1 MDSSPASPLAPRDP
15 SSPESSIGEQ
25 IATLQA
31 QLAALQ
37 ASQPAA
43 AAAAAPPAVTVVP
56 GNAATAS
63 KVVFP
68 KHARLDGPKS
78 FTNWLRQL
86 RLALP
91 NQVRGYVLDGVV
103 PPTWTADQLAAR
115 DDAAREII
123 VGSIDSA
130 DVSATLDAIPS
141 DDLSAPRIFAALKAR
156 FAPDDATRTLEL
168 FARLWDFRK
177 MPASVEAY
185 DTWLREYMSIAQ
197 EIRDA
202 KTSLNDVLATHV
214 LAMVPSCLDSFR
226 LTFTDEQR
234 NRRDL
239 PELTTLTDRIRIQL
253 RSAGLSTSHSAML
266 ATSSPCPACRAP
278 GHRLRDCTSRAKH
291 PPTGPCRR
299 CHKKGH
305 WALDCKNRGEQ
316 ARSSDDTQD
325 DTSSSAASQPNV
337 GYFASCLFARRQL
350 PTDAFVVDSGATTHM
365 VADRSLFTTYRQTA
379 HTKIGGIAGGIT
391 AIGMGDVAFVAKT
404 GHPITL
410 RGVLHTPGL
419 HVNLLS
425 VSRLC
430 DTDRVRLAFT
440 SDGID
445 IAKDGR
451 AIAHGTRVNDGLYLL
466 DADHT
471 KCQHLAFLSR
481 SESPVPLLT
490 LHRCLGHLA
499 PSSIQKMIAAGLLD
513 GFGAGYSDKDVEEFV
528 CNACLGSKGHRLPF
542 PDSESHSAE
551 RLGLVHSDVLS
562 FPTPSLT
569 GKRYLVTFLD
579 DHSRK
584 LWAYAID
591 HKSDV
596 FPTFQTWLAEVELET
611 NARLRIL
618 RTDNGGEYRS
628 NAFTEFC
635 KSKGIRR
642 QYSIP
647 YTPQQNGRAERV
659 NLSIV
664 EGVLALL
671 ADARLPAT
679 FWDEAAAYFV
689 YCKNRCSHSA
699 LAKQTPESVWN
710 GQRTTATAL
719 HPFGCTAWLTVA
731 PDLRSKLD
739 PKAARVIFTGYDLAS
754 KAFRFFDHSINK
766 IVLGRNA
773 TFLDDD
779 FPGLPVT
786 TPVDADDTDRQFVV
800 PADTPAPAVKT
811 RTPLVRS
818 AHMDVSSS
826 LDDSAM
832 SAVDVA
838 PGYTG
843 GTLLNSTDT
852 ESSSSPSPEPSSSP
866 SPTNPLSP
874 SPALSPSLAASSSP
888 SVSPTDSDYS
898 ADPLDLIGSQTP
910 TRLGPP
916 DVHRPDFST
925 YREPASAE
933 ESPDELDIIGRHSR
947 DESPDEID
955 FLTQHH
961 RAFIATDDDDP
972 TLDAIEPVKSITSD
986 PQTWREAMSSDEHNI
1001 WAEAAAAEFTA
1012 MRDDFKVFT
1021 IEPRSSVPPGATIVT
1036 SKFVWKTKRNA
1047 SGEVMGRK
1055 ARLVAQGNRQR
1066 DGIDFSETFAPV
1078 ARFSSIRCLLAL
1090 AAANGYHVHQADI
1103 DKAYLHGELDHD
1115 IWMTTPRGFDFPSDK
1130 VLRLRRSIY
1139 GLKQAGRIWNRHID
1153 TSLRNLGYKATGT
1166 DHCIY
1171 SRIDDQ
1177 QRPHYIALYVDD
1189 LLIVSPALDEI
1200 ERVISGL
1207 EQRYGVKRLGP
1218 AEYILGI
1225 QIRRLDDGSIACED
1239 SGERLI
1245 AGMTTTPPLAT
1256 GANPPIPAEQLAAL
1270 TSLLSG
1276 LTAAASG
1283 TATPATTSG
1292 TTRTAFPKH
1301 ARLDGAK
1308 TFANWTRQLRLCLAD
1323 DIRSYVLDGI
1333 APDDWTPSQRSARDA
1348 VAREVLANSID
1359 SAEVSAVLDKIP
1371 TADLTA
1377 PTIYSTLKSRYAPD
1391 DATRT
1396 LELFS
1401 RLWGFRPMPG
1411 TVAEFDGWIMDFK
1424 AVAQE
1429 IIDTKTTINDVLA
1442 TLLLAIAHP
1451 SLESFKAS
1459 FTDEQRTQ
1467 RTLPDI
1473 DSLADR
1479 MRVQLRS
1486 TNIPSTQSALLAS
1499 SSSRSTRLKCL
1510 ACRSPS
1516 HRVAECPTRAQH
1528 PPPGP
1533 CRSCKKKDHWSL
1545 DCKKALEDGKKPDTA
1560 DSTVDSQHHV
1570 GCLAT
1575 GLLARRRQLRNHSFV
1590 VDSGA
1595 TSHMVSDKSLFTTYR
1610 HIAPT
1615 KIGGIAGGINAIG
1628 TGNIAFIAASG
1639 HPITLTGV
1647 LHTPGL
1653 FVNLLSVSRL
1663 CDTDDVRVAFT
1674 KHGIH
1679 IDKDGNDIAEGA
1691 RLDEGL
1697 YLLDADHSKCQHL
1710 ALLSRSQSSVPLLTL
1725 HRCLGHLA
1733 PSSIQKMVAAGLL
1746 EGLRAGYSDE
1756 EVEKFVCNACL
1767 SAKGHRLPFPD
1778 SDSHSSERLGL
1789 VHSDV
1794 LSFPERSLTGK
1805 RYLVTFLDDYSRK
1818 LWAYAI
1824 GHKSE
1829 VFGIFK
1835 TWLAE
1840 VELETG
1846 ATLKVLRTDN
1856 GGEYCSRAFTEFCKT
1871 RGTRRQYS
1879 IPRTPQQNGRAERV
1893 NRSIVEGVLALLVD
1907 AHLPKTFWEEA
1918 AAYFV
1923 YCKNLCQHAALDK
1936 ATPNSVWQGDHT
1948 TASALHPFG
1957 CTAWL
1962 TVAPELR
1969 SKLDPKAVRV
1979 FFTGYDLASK
1989 AFRFYDTTTQKIIL
2003 GRNATFL
2010 DTEFPGLHGDPTEQD
2025 GDTHFAS
2032 APTTESQT
2040 VVKTWTPLPQ
2050 VRLDLQDVH
2059 HPDFSTYREPA
2070 SAEESP
2076 DELDLIGRHSRDE
2089 SPDEIDFLTRHHRAF
2104 IAIDDDTSDTEAI
2117 QPVKSITSDPQTWRE
2132 AMSSDKREVWAK
2144 AATDEFTSM
2153 RDDFKVFTIED
2164 RATVPAGAT
2173 IVTSK
2178 FVWKTKRNALGEVTG
2193 HKARLVA
2200 QGNRQRDGIDF
2211 NETFAPVARFSSI
2224 RSLLALA
2231 AANGLHVHQ
2240 ADIDK
2245 AYLHG
2250 DLDHDIWMTAPRGFD
2265 LPSDKVLRLR
2275 RSIYGLKQAGRIWN
2289 RHIDASLRALGYTAT
2304 GTDHCVYSWL
2314 DDRQCPHYIALYV
2327 DDLLMISPELAEI
2340 ERVISGLDQR
2350 YGVKRLG
2357 PAEYILGIQ
2366 IRRFDDGSI
2375 ALSQERYIMD
2385 VLARFH
2391 FDTTTRGTTV
2401 PMTPG
2406 LSLTAIPGQ
2415 GTERIRSWYL
2425 QAIGSLL
2432 YISLGTRPDI
2442 AFAVS
2447 YLARFA
2453 NNPGRRHWI
2462 AVKHILRYLRA
2473 TYRNELVYARGQA
2486 RITGVVG
2493 YSDANWGAC
2502 IDTSVSTMG
2511 YVFYIAGSAVSWS
2524 SKRQSRVADSTT
2536 DAEYLALSHAG
2547 KEGIY
2552 LSQLLEELH
2561 VQPVAPAH
2569 IFTDNE
2575 AAAAVAHDPVRV
2587 SGTRHIRLREHFVRD
2602 MVNRGDISL
2611 SHVGT
2616 SDMVADIFTKAL
2628 GPKVF
2633 STHCYAL
2640 GLRTRH
2646 PRLGSASHSRGGGCE
2661 ESTLSSTGA
2670 PRSLRALASPPPAE
2684 RYIMDVLARF
2694 HFDTTTRGTTVPM
2707 TPGLS
2712 LTAIPGQG
2720 TERIR
2725 SWYLQAIGSLLYISL
2740 GTRPDIAFAVSYLS
2754 RFANNPGRRHWIAV
2768 KHVLRYLRATYRDEL
2783 LYARGPAKVTG
2794 VVGYSDA
2801 NWGACVDTSIST
2813 MGYVFYL
2820 AGAAVSWSSK
2830 RQTRVADST
2839 TDAEYLA
2846 LSHAGKEAIYLNQ
2859 LLSELHVCPIAAA
2872 HIFTDN
2878 EAAAAVA
2885 HDPVRTSGTRH
2896 IRLREHFVR
2905 DMVNRGDISLSHVGT
2920 ADMVADVFTKA
2931 LGPKIFGTHC
2941 YALGLRTRH
2950 PRLKS
2955 TSRSRGG
2962 GCEESTL
2969 RSAQDLGA
2977 RSEPGADLGARTWD
2991 LGARSEPG
2999 PLAQPQARWLWTWG
3013 ARVSYF
3019 DRIEVEKFVCNACL
3033 SAKGHRLPF
3042 PDSDSHSSERLGLV
3056 HSDVLSFPERS
3067 LTGKRYLV
3075 TFLDD
3080 YSRKLWAYAIGHKS
3094 EVFGIFKTWLA
3105 EVELETGATLK
3116 VLRTDNGGEYCSRAF
3131 TEFCKTR
3138 GTRRQYSIPRTP
3150 QQNGRA
3156 ERVNRSIVEGVLALL
3171 VDAHLP
3177 KTFWEEAAAYFVYCK
3192 NLCQH
3197 AALDKAT
3204 PNSVW
3209 QGDHTTASALHPF
3222 GCTAWLTVA
3231 PELRSKLDPKAVRV
3245 FFTGYDLASK
3255 AFRFYDTTTQ
3265 KIILGRNATFL
3276 DTEFPGLHGDPTEQ
3290 DGDTHFASAP
3300 TTESQTVVK
3309 TWTPLPQV
3317 RLDLQDVHHPDFS
3330 TYREPASAE
3339 ESPDELDLIGRHSRD
3354 ESPDEIDFLTR
3365 HHRAFIAIDDD
3376 TSDTEAI
3383 QPVKSIT
3390 SDPQT
3395 WREAMSSDKREVWAK
3410 AATDEFTSMRDDFK
3424 VFTIEDRATVPAG
3437 ATIVFVWKTKRNAL
3451 GEVTGHKARLVAQGN
3466 RQRDGIDFNETFAP
3480 VARFSSIRSLLALAA
3495 ANGLHV
3501 HQADIDKAYLHG
3513 DLDHDIWMTA
3523 PRGFDLPSDKVLRLR
3538 RSIYGLKQAGRIWNR
3553 HIDASLRALG
3563 YTATGTDHCVYS
3575 WLDDRQCPHY
3585 IALYVDDLLMISPE
3599 LAEIERVISGL
3610 DQRYGVK
3617 RLGPAEYILGIQIRR
3632 FDDGSIALSQERY
3645 IMDVLARFHFDT
3657 TTRGTTVPMTP
3668 GLSLTAIP
3676 GQGTKR
3682 IRSWYLQAIGSL
3694 LYISLGTRP
3703 DIAFAVSY
3711 LARFAN
3717 NPGRRHWIAVK
3728 HILRYLRATYRNEL
3742 VYARGQA
3749 RITGVVGYSDANW
3762 GACIDTSVST
3772 MGYVFYIAGSAV
3784 SWSSKRQSRVADST
3798 TDAEYLALS
3807 HAGKEGIYLSQLL
3820 EELHVQ
3826 PVAPAHI
3833 FTDNEAAAAVAHD
3846 PVRVSGTRHIRLR
3859 EHFVR
3864 DMVNRG
3870 DISLS
3875 HVGTSDMVADIF
3887 TKALGPKVFSTH
3899 CYALGLRTRHPRLG
3913 SASHSRGG
3921 GCEESTLSS
3930 TGAPRSLRA
3939 LASPPPAVGT

>member
-1 MDSSPASPLAPRDP
+1 MAEPTDTSRDTTAPVREDPSRANPPKSPPTHSPHPLQAAAVITSLESRLAESEALRRDSETRIRKLEQMVEQLMRESTAPAGAQVGEALPVRPVPLDVPPHTFLGRPGAAADPLARTPGGESHSGIRDGPSSAVISSRWRGTLPDREGLWTGDHPERLVIFTAFGESYLSLLCDISTSDLFDTSRVIQLVATLFFRTTTRQRRQSPLDWAVEAMRDALGEGRPHCWTSLMKAVGRRWPDPGFADRVAQDFHGCRQSSSRAYDHVGEWRARYRAFVHDNDSFTLSPLQLATTFYQSLSDSSKREVRAGMLREYHDNSLVTIGRFGLKVPSIDEITEWAAIADDISPPPSVPTPPSRTATYGAIVKAPRVSPPATNTPTVDERFPIRRARWVDRATKWQQSHLWKDRSTWFSPAPSGVPTSMACFNCGRGGHFSQHCTAERQSPVAVQLSAVAVADLDDEDWSSVAGGDEDPEVRVPISLERVQTRPLSSVSASMTRPSCPPADPVGRMKEGASSSVDVEVSSSNPQPTAPASDADLRRLADDSTDSAFDAVEDVPSYADAASRMRRYWGPEVVSSRKAERTASVSSVRVPVPLGVSLLESDTPLIDVDDFARPAEPAIVRARNIIAWTLPSGRTLRCLVDSGSEVDLVDQDVVRTDP
-15 SSPESSIGEQ
+15 SFTTSRLTAPLHLRLGTRDKSDRCAVFANALFTSGSLDLGLRAFFICRVTAYDAILGLPFLKDTGMLVGWGVFTVARPGPSQPVAKGTHEWDRAVTVAPICSGSAIGYDHPGLLPDDEIIGLEPHNPLLDVVDDPALEDLSESE
-25 IATLQA
+25 ARTR
-31 QLAALQ
+31 LAALLEKYSDVFVDSLPMDRLPPYRPVNHEIPLIDPNEKVKPRVYPL
-37 ASQPAA
+37 ADKYRSQWAEHSA
-43 AAAAAPPAVTVVP
+43 KYTRGRFWV
-56 GNAATAS
+56 S
-63 KVVFP
+63 
-68 KHARLDGPKS
+68 GP
-78 FTNWLRQL
+78 
-86 RLALP
+86 
-91 NQVRGYVLDGVV
+91 
-103 PPTWTADQLAAR
+103 
-115 DDAAREII
+115 
-123 VGSIDSA
+123 IDSA
-130 DVSATLDAIPS
+130 APVFAIPKKNSQTARFVIDLRARNSNTAKRFSPIPDMTSVRYEVARSRYRSKFDVAAAFEQVRVIPEHVDRTGFATVTGTYTSRVMQFGDTNAPNTLNLLTSAMFQPCLSFAKIFFDDVHVHSDTRRAHLRHIEILLMTLRHYRFYLGSNKSEWFSKSLDSLGAIISDDGIEVDPAKWERIRQWPTPHNKTDVQRFLGTVNWMRDHLPHLSITLEPITALLAQSTSWRWNEREQQAFDTVKSLVPATLRPIDGAKVTSGEHKIYLFTDASRVGIGACLASGPTRSQAIPTRFF
-141 DDLSAPRIFAALKAR
+141 SAKFNG
-156 FAPDDATRTLEL
+156 
-168 FARLWDFRK
+168 
-177 MPASVEAY
+177 
-185 DTWLREYMSIAQ
+185 AQ
-197 EIRDA
+197 
-202 KTSLNDVLATHV
+202 LNYHVTDKEFLAV
-214 LAMVPSCLDSFR
+214 VS
-226 LTFTDEQR
+226 
-234 NRRDL
+234 
-239 PELTTLTDRIRIQL
+239 
-253 RSAGLSTSHSAML
+253 
-266 ATSSPCPACRAP
+266 ACRAFEQHLIGYP
-278 GHRLRDCTSRAKH
+278 FVIVTDHQALRTIK
-291 PPTGPCRR
+291 
-299 CHKKGH
+299 
-305 WALDCKNRGEQ
+305 
-316 ARSSDDTQD
+316 TQK
-325 DTSSSAASQPNV
+325 
-337 GYFASCLFARRQL
+337 L
-350 PTDAFVVDSGATTHM
+350 
-365 VADRSLFTTYRQTA
+365 RQTPR
-379 HTKIGGIAGGIT
+379 HIRMCLELSRFDFEFEFIAGKNNSL
-391 AIGMGDVAFVAKT
+391 ADS
-404 GHPITL
+404 L
-410 RGVLHTPGL
+410 
-419 HVNLLS
+419 
-425 VSRLC
+425 SRL
-430 DTDRVRLAFT
+430 
-440 SDGID
+440 
-445 IAKDGR
+445 
-451 AIAHGTRVNDGLYLL
+451 
-466 DADHT
+466 
-471 KCQHLAFLSR
+471 
-481 SESPVPLLT
+481 
-490 LHRCLGHLA
+490 
-499 PSSIQKMIAAGLLD
+499 
-513 GFGAGYSDKDVEEFV
+513 
-528 CNACLGSKGHRLPF
+528 
-542 PDSESHSAE
+542 
-551 RLGLVHSDVLS
+551 
-562 FPTPSLT
+562 
-569 GKRYLVTFLD
+569 
-579 DHSRK
+579 
-584 LWAYAID
+584 W
-591 HKSDV
+591 
-596 FPTFQTWLAEVELET
+596 EV
-611 NARLRIL
+611 
-618 RTDNGGEYRS
+618 
-628 NAFTEFC
+628 
-635 KSKGIRR
+635 K
-642 QYSIP
+642 
-647 YTPQQNGRAERV
+647 
-659 NLSIV
+659 
-664 EGVLALL
+664 EG
-671 ADARLPAT
+671 
-679 FWDEAAAYFV
+679 
-689 YCKNRCSHSA
+689 
-699 LAKQTPESVWN
+699 
-710 GQRTTATAL
+710 
-719 HPFGCTAWLTVA
+719 
-731 PDLRSKLD
+731 
-739 PKAARVIFTGYDLAS
+739 
-754 KAFRFFDHSINK
+754 
-766 IVLGRNA
+766 
-773 TFLDDD
+773 
-779 FPGLPVT
+779 
-786 TPVDADDTDRQFVV
+786 
-800 PADTPAPAVKT
+800 
-811 RTPLVRS
+811 
-818 AHMDVSSS
+818 
-826 LDDSAM
+826 
-832 SAVDVA
+832 
-838 PGYTG
+838 
-843 GTLLNSTDT
+843 
-852 ESSSSPSPEPSSSP
+852 SPS
-866 SPTNPLSP
+866 
-874 SPALSPSLAASSSP
+874 
-888 SVSPTDSDYS
+888 
-898 ADPLDLIGSQTP
+898 
-910 TRLGPP
+910 
-916 DVHRPDFST
+916 
-925 YREPASAE
+925 
-933 ESPDELDIIGRHSR
+933 
-947 DESPDEID
+947 
-955 FLTQHH
+955 
-961 RAFIATDDDDP
+961 
-972 TLDAIEPVKSITSD
+972 
-986 PQTWREAMSSDEHNI
+986 
-1001 WAEAAAAEFTA
+1001 
-1012 MRDDFKVFT
+1012 
-1021 IEPRSSVPPGATIVT
+1021 
-1036 SKFVWKTKRNA
+1036 
-1047 SGEVMGRK
+1047 
-1055 ARLVAQGNRQR
+1055 
-1066 DGIDFSETFAPV
+1066 
-1078 ARFSSIRCLLAL
+1078 
-1090 AAANGYHVHQADI
+1090 
-1103 DKAYLHGELDHD
+1103 
-1115 IWMTTPRGFDFPSDK
+1115 
-1130 VLRLRRSIY
+1130 
-1139 GLKQAGRIWNRHID
+1139 
-1153 TSLRNLGYKATGT
+1153 
-1166 DHCIY
+1166 
-1171 SRIDDQ
+1171 
-1177 QRPHYIALYVDD
+1177 
-1189 LLIVSPALDEI
+1189 
-1200 ERVISGL
+1200 
-1207 EQRYGVKRLGP
+1207 
-1218 AEYILGI
+1218 
-1225 QIRRLDDGSIACED
+1225 
-1239 SGERLI
+1239 
-1245 AGMTTTPPLAT
+1245 GMTTTPPLAT

-2670 PRSLRALASPPPAE
+2670 PRSLRALASPPPAVKENELEDMFFDGE
-2684 RYIMDVLARF
+2684 RHGFTTHGESLPEERPYTSPSPDRLPPVDFAFGPQRDDCEAGSPGYYALKDESQDEDVNGRDLGNLFLKEECHEFTTPGESLPEERPYTSPSHDRLPPVDCAFGPWDHGYDAGSPGSHRLAENIMDAV
-2694 HFDTTTRGTTVPM
+2694 DSSTGP
-2707 TPGLS
+2707 LS
-2712 LTAIPGQG
+2712 P
-2720 TERIR
+2720 
-2725 SWYLQAIGSLLYISL
+2725 
-2740 GTRPDIAFAVSYLS
+2740 P
-2754 RFANNPGRRHWIAV
+2754 IAV
-2768 KHVLRYLRATYRDEL
+2768 
-2783 LYARGPAKVTG
+2783 
-2794 VVGYSDA
+2794 
-2801 NWGACVDTSIST
+2801 N
-2813 MGYVFYL
+2813 
-2820 AGAAVSWSSK
+2820 
-2830 RQTRVADST
+2830 RV
-2839 TDAEYLA
+2839 
-2846 LSHAGKEAIYLNQ
+2846 HA
-2859 LLSELHVCPIAAA
+2859 IAAA
-2872 HIFTDN
+2872 PAND
-2878 EAAAAVA
+2878 A
-2885 HDPVRTSGTRH
+2885 P
-2896 IRLREHFVR
+2896 
-2905 DMVNRGDISLSHVGT
+2905 
-2920 ADMVADVFTKA
+2920 
-2931 LGPKIFGTHC
+2931 
-2941 YALGLRTRH
+2941 
-2950 PRLKS
+2950 
-2955 TSRSRGG
+2955 
-2962 GCEESTL
+2962 
-2969 RSAQDLGA
+2969 
-2977 RSEPGADLGARTWD
+2977 
-2991 LGARSEPG
+2991 
-2999 PLAQPQARWLWTWG
+2999 
-3013 ARVSYF
+3013 
-3019 DRIEVEKFVCNACL
+3019 
-3033 SAKGHRLPF
+3033 
-3042 PDSDSHSSERLGLV
+3042 
-3056 HSDVLSFPERS
+3056 
-3067 LTGKRYLV
+3067 
-3075 TFLDD
+3075 
-3080 YSRKLWAYAIGHKS
+3080 
-3094 EVFGIFKTWLA
+3094 
-3105 EVELETGATLK
+3105 
-3116 VLRTDNGGEYCSRAF
+3116 
-3131 TEFCKTR
+3131 
-3138 GTRRQYSIPRTP
+3138 IP
-3150 QQNGRA
+3150 
-3156 ERVNRSIVEGVLALL
+3156 
-3171 VDAHLP
+3171 VDAD
-3177 KTFWEEAAAYFVYCK
+3177 A
-3192 NLCQH
+3192 
-3197 AALDKAT
+3197 
-3204 PNSVW
+3204 
-3209 QGDHTTASALHPF
+3209 
-3222 GCTAWLTVA
+3222 
-3231 PELRSKLDPKAVRV
+3231 
-3245 FFTGYDLASK
+3245 
-3255 AFRFYDTTTQ
+3255 
-3265 KIILGRNATFL
+3265 
-3276 DTEFPGLHGDPTEQ
+3276 
-3290 DGDTHFASAP
+3290 
-3300 TTESQTVVK
+3300 
-3309 TWTPLPQV
+3309 
-3317 RLDLQDVHHPDFS
+3317 
-3330 TYREPASAE
+3330 
-3339 ESPDELDLIGRHSRD
+3339 DELDLLGAAADEVNDAPVVHRPPDPLPQPFLDAVIRAYAHDSQAQVIVDDPLSWPMFRVTEEGRILRVHPD
-3354 ESPDEIDFLTR
+3354 ESL
-3365 HHRAFIAIDDD
+3365 
-3376 TSDTEAI
+3376 SL
-3383 QPVKSIT
+3383 
-3390 SDPQT
+3390 
-3395 WREAMSSDKREVWAK
+3395 
-3410 AATDEFTSMRDDFK
+3410 
-3424 VFTIEDRATVPAG
+3424 
-3437 ATIVFVWKTKRNAL
+3437 FV
-3451 GEVTGHKARLVAQGN
+3451 
-3466 RQRDGIDFNETFAP
+3466 
-3480 VARFSSIRSLLALAA
+3480 
-3495 ANGLHV
+3495 
-3501 HQADIDKAYLHG
+3501 
-3513 DLDHDIWMTA
+3513 
-3523 PRGFDLPSDKVLRLR
+3523 PRG
-3538 RSIYGLKQAGRIWNR
+3538 
-3553 HIDASLRALG
+3553 
-3563 YTATGTDHCVYS
+3563 
-3575 WLDDRQCPHY
+3575 
-3585 IALYVDDLLMISPE
+3585 
-3599 LAEIERVISGL
+3599 LA
-3610 DQRYGVK
+3610 
-3617 RLGPAEYILGIQIRR
+3617 
-3632 FDDGSIALSQERY
+3632 
-3645 IMDVLARFHFDT
+3645 
-3657 TTRGTTVPMTP
+3657 
-3668 GLSLTAIP
+3668 
-3676 GQGTKR
+3676 
-3682 IRSWYLQAIGSL
+3682 
-3694 LYISLGTRP
+3694 
-3703 DIAFAVSY
+3703 
-3711 LARFAN
+3711 
-3717 NPGRRHWIAVK
+3717 
-3728 HILRYLRATYRNEL
+3728 
-3742 VYARGQA
+3742 
-3749 RITGVVGYSDANW
+3749 TGVVDSDKLPSLRELVLSEIHRSVGHAGHRITLAAIRPLYWWSSMSADCAKFCHSCEDCARGKASTQVPYGRLHPMPIPSGPWEQVAIDFMTGLPPVEFEGMMVAQIMVVTDTWGKMVHLIPLPADADSELVADRYYATIFRLHGTPSAIVSDRDPKFTSQFWRALQAKVGTVLRMSTAAHPETDGSSENRIKMVTQTLRIMVSSNHEAWASRLVEAEFALNSSVAVSTSLSAFEATYGYLPRRWPTDSW
-3762 GACIDTSVST
+3762 SVSDVPRAEAFARIRQLRNLDVT
-3772 MGYVFYIAGSAV
+3772 DAIIGARLDQTHQANKHRRPDDPAFRTGSYVYLSTKNLAVPEGMKSKLLPRYIGPFRIRAAIPAT
-3784 SWSSKRQSRVADST
+3784 SSYDLELPPAMSRVHSRFHARLLRPYVEN
-3798 TDAEYLALS
+3798 DAERFPGRDPAVLFVEDVADAADNSAIPERIVRDRRNARGNRSFLVRWIGRKDIDDTWMSEQSLRFDHPSLLDAYLA
-3807 HAGKEGIYLSQLL
+3807 QL
-3820 EELHVQ
+3820 
-3826 PVAPAHI
+3826 
-3833 FTDNEAAAAVAHD
+3833 D
-3846 PVRVSGTRHIRLR
+3846 RS
-3859 EHFVR
+3859 
-3864 DMVNRG
+3864 NR
-3870 DISLS
+3870 
-3875 HVGTSDMVADIF
+3875 
-3887 TKALGPKVFSTH
+3887 
-3899 CYALGLRTRHPRLG
+3899 R
-3913 SASHSRGG
+3913 
-3921 GCEESTLSS
+3921 LSS
-3930 TGAPRSLRA
+3930 R
-3939 LASPPPAVGT
+3939 

>member
-43 AAAAAPPAVTVVP
+43 AAAATPAVTAVP

-91 NQVRGYVLDGVV
+91 NQVRGYVLDGVM

-202 KTSLNDVLATHV
+202 KTLLNDVLATHV

-291 PPTGPCRR
+291 PPTGPCRQ

-316 ARSSDDTQD
+316 ARRSDDTQD
-325 DTSSSAASQPNV
+325 DTSSSAALQPNV

-391 AIGMGDVAFVAKT
+391 AIGMGDVAFVAQT

-425 VSRLC
+425 VARLC
-430 DTDRVRLAFT
+430 NTDRVRLAFT

-445 IAKDGR
+445 IAKDGQ

-542 PDSESHSAE
+542 PDSESHSPE

-596 FPTFQTWLAEVELET
+596 FPIFQTWLAEVELAT

-671 ADARLPAT
+671 ADTRLPAT

-699 LAKQTPESVWN
+699 LAKQTPEFVWN

-773 TFLDDD
+773 TFLDND

-843 GTLLNSTDT
+843 GSLLNSTDT
-852 ESSSSPSPEPSSSP
+852 RSSSSPSLSPFSSP
-866 SPTNPLSP
+866 ATSS
-874 SPALSPSLAASSSP
+874 ARDPSLN
-888 SVSPTDSDYS
+888 DSD
-898 ADPLDLIGSQTP
+898 DPLDLLSSNTAV
-910 TRLGPP
+910 RLNLM
-916 DVHRPDFST
+916 DVHRSDDDTPET
-925 YREPASAE
+925 QAPAVDPVGQPS
-933 ESPDELDIIGRHSR
+933 DD
-947 DESPDEID
+947 DSPDEID
-955 FLTQHH
+955 FLSRHH

-986 PQTWREAMSSDEHNI
+986 PQTWREAMSSDKHNI

-1047 SGEVMGRK
+1047 SGEVTGRK

-1066 DGIDFSETFAPV
+1066 NGIDFSETFAPV

-1189 LLIVSPALDEI
+1189 LLIVSPHLDEI
-1200 ERVISGL
+1200 ERVICGL

-1225 QIRRLDDGSIACED
+1225 QIRRLDDGSIA
-1239 SGERLI
+1239 
-1245 AGMTTTPPLAT
+1245 
-1256 GANPPIPAEQLAAL
+1256 
-1270 TSLLSG
+1270 
-1276 LTAAASG
+1276 
-1283 TATPATTSG
+1283 
-1292 TTRTAFPKH
+1292 
-1301 ARLDGAK
+1301 
-1308 TFANWTRQLRLCLAD
+1308 
-1323 DIRSYVLDGI
+1323 
-1333 APDDWTPSQRSARDA
+1333 
-1348 VAREVLANSID
+1348 
-1359 SAEVSAVLDKIP
+1359 
-1371 TADLTA
+1371 
-1377 PTIYSTLKSRYAPD
+1377 
-1391 DATRT
+1391 
-1396 LELFS
+1396 
-1401 RLWGFRPMPG
+1401 
-1411 TVAEFDGWIMDFK
+1411 
-1424 AVAQE
+1424 
-1429 IIDTKTTINDVLA
+1429 
-1442 TLLLAIAHP
+1442 
-1451 SLESFKAS
+1451 
-1459 FTDEQRTQ
+1459 
-1467 RTLPDI
+1467 
-1473 DSLADR
+1473 
-1479 MRVQLRS
+1479 
-1486 TNIPSTQSALLAS
+1486 
-1499 SSSRSTRLKCL
+1499 
-1510 ACRSPS
+1510 
-1516 HRVAECPTRAQH
+1516 
-1528 PPPGP
+1528 
-1533 CRSCKKKDHWSL
+1533 
-1545 DCKKALEDGKKPDTA
+1545 
-1560 DSTVDSQHHV
+1560 
-1570 GCLAT
+1570 
-1575 GLLARRRQLRNHSFV
+1575 
-1590 VDSGA
+1590 
-1595 TSHMVSDKSLFTTYR
+1595 
-1610 HIAPT
+1610 
-1615 KIGGIAGGINAIG
+1615 
-1628 TGNIAFIAASG
+1628 
-1639 HPITLTGV
+1639 
-1647 LHTPGL
+1647 
-1653 FVNLLSVSRL
+1653 
-1663 CDTDDVRVAFT
+1663 
-1674 KHGIH
+1674 
-1679 IDKDGNDIAEGA
+1679 
-1691 RLDEGL
+1691 
-1697 YLLDADHSKCQHL
+1697 
-1710 ALLSRSQSSVPLLTL
+1710 
-1725 HRCLGHLA
+1725 
-1733 PSSIQKMVAAGLL
+1733 
-1746 EGLRAGYSDE
+1746 
-1756 EVEKFVCNACL
+1756 
-1767 SAKGHRLPFPD
+1767 
-1778 SDSHSSERLGL
+1778 
-1789 VHSDV
+1789 
-1794 LSFPERSLTGK
+1794 
-1805 RYLVTFLDDYSRK
+1805 
-1818 LWAYAI
+1818 
-1824 GHKSE
+1824 
-1829 VFGIFK
+1829 
-1835 TWLAE
+1835 
-1840 VELETG
+1840 
-1846 ATLKVLRTDN
+1846 
-1856 GGEYCSRAFTEFCKT
+1856 
-1871 RGTRRQYS
+1871 
-1879 IPRTPQQNGRAERV
+1879 
-1893 NRSIVEGVLALLVD
+1893 
-1907 AHLPKTFWEEA
+1907 
-1918 AAYFV
+1918 
-1923 YCKNLCQHAALDK
+1923 
-1936 ATPNSVWQGDHT
+1936 
-1948 TASALHPFG
+1948 
-1957 CTAWL
+1957 
-1962 TVAPELR
+1962 
-1969 SKLDPKAVRV
+1969 
-1979 FFTGYDLASK
+1979 
-1989 AFRFYDTTTQKIIL
+1989 
-2003 GRNATFL
+2003 
-2010 DTEFPGLHGDPTEQD
+2010 
-2025 GDTHFAS
+2025 
-2032 APTTESQT
+2032 
-2040 VVKTWTPLPQ
+2040 
-2050 VRLDLQDVH
+2050 
-2059 HPDFSTYREPA
+2059 
-2070 SAEESP
+2070 
-2076 DELDLIGRHSRDE
+2076 
-2089 SPDEIDFLTRHHRAF
+2089 
-2104 IAIDDDTSDTEAI
+2104 
-2117 QPVKSITSDPQTWRE
+2117 
-2132 AMSSDKREVWAK
+2132 
-2144 AATDEFTSM
+2144 
-2153 RDDFKVFTIED
+2153 
-2164 RATVPAGAT
+2164 
-2173 IVTSK
+2173 
-2178 FVWKTKRNALGEVTG
+2178 
-2193 HKARLVA
+2193 
-2200 QGNRQRDGIDF
+2200 
-2211 NETFAPVARFSSI
+2211 
-2224 RSLLALA
+2224 
-2231 AANGLHVHQ
+2231 
-2240 ADIDK
+2240 
-2245 AYLHG
+2245 
-2250 DLDHDIWMTAPRGFD
+2250 
-2265 LPSDKVLRLR
+2265 
-2275 RSIYGLKQAGRIWN
+2275 
-2289 RHIDASLRALGYTAT
+2289 
-2304 GTDHCVYSWL
+2304 
-2314 DDRQCPHYIALYV
+2314 
-2327 DDLLMISPELAEI
+2327 
-2340 ERVISGLDQR
+2340 
-2350 YGVKRLG
+2350 
-2357 PAEYILGIQ
+2357 
-2366 IRRFDDGSI
+2366 
-2375 ALSQERYIMD
+2375 LSQ
-2385 VLARFH
+2385 
-2391 FDTTTRGTTV
+2391 
-2401 PMTPG
+2401 
-2406 LSLTAIPGQ
+2406 
-2415 GTERIRSWYL
+2415 
-2425 QAIGSLL
+2425 
-2432 YISLGTRPDI
+2432 
-2442 AFAVS
+2442 
-2447 YLARFA
+2447 
-2453 NNPGRRHWI
+2453 
-2462 AVKHILRYLRA
+2462 
-2473 TYRNELVYARGQA
+2473 
-2486 RITGVVG
+2486 
-2493 YSDANWGAC
+2493 
-2502 IDTSVSTMG
+2502 
-2511 YVFYIAGSAVSWS
+2511 
-2524 SKRQSRVADSTT
+2524 
-2536 DAEYLALSHAG
+2536 
-2547 KEGIY
+2547 
-2552 LSQLLEELH
+2552 
-2561 VQPVAPAH
+2561 
-2569 IFTDNE
+2569 
-2575 AAAAVAHDPVRV
+2575 
-2587 SGTRHIRLREHFVRD
+2587 
-2602 MVNRGDISL
+2602 
-2611 SHVGT
+2611 
-2616 SDMVADIFTKAL
+2616 
-2628 GPKVF
+2628 
-2633 STHCYAL
+2633 
-2640 GLRTRH
+2640 
-2646 PRLGSASHSRGGGCE
+2646 
-2661 ESTLSSTGA
+2661 
-2670 PRSLRALASPPPAE
+2670 E

-2783 LYARGPAKVTG
+2783 LYAHGPAKVTG

-2846 LSHAGKEAIYLNQ
+2846 LSHAGKEAIYLTQ
-2859 LLSELHVCPIAAA
+2859 LLSELHVSPIAAA

-2941 YALGLRTRH
+2941 FALGLRMRH

-2962 GCEESTL
+2962 GSGRPGPGL
-2969 RSAQDLGA
+2969 R
-2977 RSEPGADLGARTWD
+2977 RTERGWD

-2999 PLAQPQARWLWTWG
+2999 PLAQPRGSLAVDLARAAL
-3013 ARVSYF
+3013 
-3019 DRIEVEKFVCNACL
+3019 
-3033 SAKGHRLPF
+3033 
-3042 PDSDSHSSERLGLV
+3042 
-3056 HSDVLSFPERS
+3056 
-3067 LTGKRYLV
+3067 
-3075 TFLDD
+3075 
-3080 YSRKLWAYAIGHKS
+3080 
-3094 EVFGIFKTWLA
+3094 
-3105 EVELETGATLK
+3105 
-3116 VLRTDNGGEYCSRAF
+3116 
-3131 TEFCKTR
+3131 
-3138 GTRRQYSIPRTP
+3138 
-3150 QQNGRA
+3150 
-3156 ERVNRSIVEGVLALL
+3156 LL
-3171 VDAHLP
+3171 VDRI
-3177 KTFWEEAAAYFVYCK
+3177 V
-3192 NLCQH
+3192 
-3197 AALDKAT
+3197 
-3204 PNSVW
+3204 
-3209 QGDHTTASALHPF
+3209 
-3222 GCTAWLTVA
+3222 
-3231 PELRSKLDPKAVRV
+3231 
-3245 FFTGYDLASK
+3245 
-3255 AFRFYDTTTQ
+3255 
-3265 KIILGRNATFL
+3265 
-3276 DTEFPGLHGDPTEQ
+3276 
-3290 DGDTHFASAP
+3290 
-3300 TTESQTVVK
+3300 
-3309 TWTPLPQV
+3309 
-3317 RLDLQDVHHPDFS
+3317 
-3330 TYREPASAE
+3330 
-3339 ESPDELDLIGRHSRD
+3339 
-3354 ESPDEIDFLTR
+3354 
-3365 HHRAFIAIDDD
+3365 
-3376 TSDTEAI
+3376 
-3383 QPVKSIT
+3383 
-3390 SDPQT
+3390 
-3395 WREAMSSDKREVWAK
+3395 
-3410 AATDEFTSMRDDFK
+3410 
-3424 VFTIEDRATVPAG
+3424 DR
-3437 ATIVFVWKTKRNAL
+3437 I
-3451 GEVTGHKARLVAQGN
+3451 
-3466 RQRDGIDFNETFAP
+3466 
-3480 VARFSSIRSLLALAA
+3480 
-3495 ANGLHV
+3495 
-3501 HQADIDKAYLHG
+3501 
-3513 DLDHDIWMTA
+3513 
-3523 PRGFDLPSDKVLRLR
+3523 
-3538 RSIYGLKQAGRIWNR
+3538 
-3553 HIDASLRALG
+3553 
-3563 YTATGTDHCVYS
+3563 
-3575 WLDDRQCPHY
+3575 
-3585 IALYVDDLLMISPE
+3585 
-3599 LAEIERVISGL
+3599 
-3610 DQRYGVK
+3610 
-3617 RLGPAEYILGIQIRR
+3617 
-3632 FDDGSIALSQERY
+3632 
-3645 IMDVLARFHFDT
+3645 
-3657 TTRGTTVPMTP
+3657 
-3668 GLSLTAIP
+3668 
-3676 GQGTKR
+3676 
-3682 IRSWYLQAIGSL
+3682 
-3694 LYISLGTRP
+3694 YISLGTRP

-3717 NPGRRHWIAVK
+3717 NPGHRHWIAVK
-3728 HILRYLRATYRNEL
+3728 HILRYLRATYRDEL
-3742 VYARGQA
+3742 VYTRGQA

-3762 GACIDTSVST
+3762 GACVDTSIST

-3833 FTDNEAAAAVAHD
+3833 FTDNEAAAAVARD

-3887 TKALGPKVFSTH
+3887 TKALGPKVFLTH

-3913 SASHSRGG
+3913 GDCLISLTGKQYLVTFLDDYSRKLWAYAIGSSPLWASEVFGVFKTWLAKVELETGATLKVLRTDNGGEYRSKTFTDFCKARGTRRQYSIPRTPQQNGRAERVNRSIVEGVLALLADAHLPKTFWEEAAAYFVYCKNLCQHSALDKETPNSVWQGERANALALHPFGCTAWLTVALELRSKLDPKAVRVLFTGYDLASKAFRFYDTTTKKVTLGRNATFLDTEFPGLRGDSAEQDDDTHFASAPFADPQTTVKSWTPLPQVRLDPPDVHRPDFGRYREPALAEESPDELDLIGRHSRD
-3921 GCEESTLSS
+3921 ESPDEIDFPTRHHRTFIATDDDTSDAEAIQPVKSITSDPQTWREAMSS
-3930 TGAPRSLRA
+3930 DKSEVWARAADDKFNSMRDDFKVFTIEDRSTVPTGATIVTSKFVWKTKRNALGKITGHKARLVAQGNQQRDGIDFNETFAPVAQFSSRWRPPTACTDKVLRLRRSIYGLKQAGRIWN
-3939 LASPPPAVGT
+3939 

>member
-1 MDSSPASPLAPRDP
+1 M
-15 SSPESSIGEQ
+15 
-25 IATLQA
+25 
-31 QLAALQ
+31 
-37 ASQPAA
+37 
-43 AAAAAPPAVTVVP
+43 
-56 GNAATAS
+56 
-63 KVVFP
+63 
-68 KHARLDGPKS
+68 
-78 FTNWLRQL
+78 
-86 RLALP
+86 
-91 NQVRGYVLDGVV
+91 
-103 PPTWTADQLAAR
+103 
-115 DDAAREII
+115 
-123 VGSIDSA
+123 
-130 DVSATLDAIPS
+130 VSD
-141 DDLSAPRIFAALKAR
+141 K
-156 FAPDDATRTLEL
+156 
-168 FARLWDFRK
+168 
-177 MPASVEAY
+177 
-185 DTWLREYMSIAQ
+185 
-197 EIRDA
+197 
-202 KTSLNDVLATHV
+202 
-214 LAMVPSCLDSFR
+214 
-226 LTFTDEQR
+226 
-234 NRRDL
+234 
-239 PELTTLTDRIRIQL
+239 
-253 RSAGLSTSHSAML
+253 
-266 ATSSPCPACRAP
+266 
-278 GHRLRDCTSRAKH
+278 
-291 PPTGPCRR
+291 
-299 CHKKGH
+299 
-305 WALDCKNRGEQ
+305 
-316 ARSSDDTQD
+316 
-325 DTSSSAASQPNV
+325 
-337 GYFASCLFARRQL
+337 
-350 PTDAFVVDSGATTHM
+350 
-365 VADRSLFTTYRQTA
+365 SLFTTYRHIA
-379 HTKIGGIAGGIT
+379 PTKIGGIAGGIN
-391 AIGMGDVAFVAKT
+391 AIGTGNIAFIAAS

-410 RGVLHTPGL
+410 TGVLHTPGL
-419 HVNLLS
+419 FVNLLS

-430 DTDRVRLAFT
+430 DTDDVRVAFT
-440 SDGID
+440 KHGIHIDKDGND
-445 IAKDGR
+445 IAEGARLDE
-451 AIAHGTRVNDGLYLL
+451 GLYLL
-466 DADHT
+466 DADHS
-471 KCQHLAFLSR
+471 KCQHLALLSR
-481 SESPVPLLT
+481 SQSSVPLLT

-499 PSSIQKMIAAGLLD
+499 PSSIQKMVAAGLLE
-513 GFGAGYSDKDVEEFV
+513 GLRAGYSDEEVEKFV
-528 CNACLGSKGHRLPF
+528 CNACLSAKGHRLPF
-542 PDSESHSAE
+542 PDSDSHSSE

-562 FPTPSLT
+562 FPERSLT

-579 DHSRK
+579 DYSRK
-584 LWAYAID
+584 LWAYAIG
-591 HKSDV
+591 HKSEV
-596 FPTFQTWLAEVELET
+596 FGIFKTWLAEVELET
-611 NARLRIL
+611 GATLKVL
-618 RTDNGGEYRS
+618 RTDNGGEYCSR
-628 NAFTEFC
+628 AFTEFC
-635 KSKGIRR
+635 KTRGTRR

-647 YTPQQNGRAERV
+647 RTPQQNGRAERV
-659 NLSIV
+659 NRSIV

-671 ADARLPAT
+671 VDAHLPKT
-679 FWDEAAAYFV
+679 FWEEAAAYFV
-689 YCKNRCSHSA
+689 YCKNLCQHAA
-699 LAKQTPESVWN
+699 LDKATPNSVWQ
-710 GQRTTATAL
+710 GDHTTASAL

-731 PDLRSKLD
+731 PELRSKLD
-739 PKAARVIFTGYDLAS
+739 PKAVRVFFTGYDLAS
-754 KAFRFFDHSINK
+754 KAFRFYDTTTQK
-766 IVLGRNA
+766 IILGRNA
-773 TFLDDD
+773 TFLDTE
-779 FPGLPVT
+779 FPGLHGDPTEQDGDTHFASAPT
-786 TPVDADDTDRQFVV
+786 TESQTV
-800 PADTPAPAVKT
+800 VKT
-811 RTPLVRS
+811 WTPLPQVR
-818 AHMDVSSS
+818 
-826 LDDSAM
+826 
-832 SAVDVA
+832 
-838 PGYTG
+838 
-843 GTLLNSTDT
+843 
-852 ESSSSPSPEPSSSP
+852 
-866 SPTNPLSP
+866 
-874 SPALSPSLAASSSP
+874 
-888 SVSPTDSDYS
+888 
-898 ADPLDLIGSQTP
+898 LDLQ
-910 TRLGPP
+910 
-916 DVHRPDFST
+916 DVHHPDFST

-933 ESPDELDIIGRHSR
+933 ESPDELDLIGRHSR

-955 FLTQHH
+955 FLTRHH
-961 RAFIATDDDDP
+961 RAFIAIDDDTSD
-972 TLDAIEPVKSITSD
+972 TEAIQPVKSITSD
-986 PQTWREAMSSDEHNI
+986 PQTWREAMSSDKREV
-1001 WAEAAAAEFTA
+1001 WAKAATDEFTS

-1021 IEPRSSVPPGATIVT
+1021 IEDRATVPAGATIVT

-1047 SGEVMGRK
+1047 LGEVTGHK

-1066 DGIDFSETFAPV
+1066 DGIDFNETFAPV
-1078 ARFSSIRCLLAL
+1078 ARFSSIRSLLAL
-1090 AAANGYHVHQADI
+1090 AAANGLHVHQADI
-1103 DKAYLHGELDHD
+1103 DKAYLHGDLDHD
-1115 IWMTTPRGFDFPSDK
+1115 IWMTAPRGFDLPSDK

-1153 TSLRNLGYKATGT
+1153 ASLRALGYTATGT
-1166 DHCIY
+1166 DHCVY
-1171 SRIDDQ
+1171 SWLDDRQ
-1177 QRPHYIALYVDD
+1177 CPHYIALYVDD
-1189 LLIVSPALDEI
+1189 LLMISPELAEI

-1207 EQRYGVKRLGP
+1207 DQRYGVKRLGP

-1225 QIRRLDDGSIACED
+1225 QIRRFDDGSIALSQERYIMDVLARFHFDTTTRGTTVPMTPGLSLTAIPGQGTERIRSWYLQAIGSLLYISLGTRPDIAFAVSYLARFANNPGRRHWIAVKHILRYLRATYRNELVYARGQARITGVVGYSDANWGACIDTSVSTMGYVFYIAGSAVSWSSKRQSRVADSTTDAEYLALSHAGKEGIYLSQLLEELHVQPVAPAHIFTDNEAAAAVAHDPVRVSGTRHIRLREHFVRDMVNRGDISLSHVGTSDMVADIFTKALGPKVFSTHCYALGLRTRHPRLGSASHSRGGGCED

-2661 ESTLSSTGA
+2661 DDGIDIAKDGRAIAHGTRVNDGLYLLDADHTKCQHLAFLSRSESPVPLLTLHRCLGHLAPSSIQKMIAAGLLDGFGAGYSDKDVEEFVCNACLGSKGHRLPFPDSESHSAERLGLVHSDVLSFPTPSLTGKRYLVTFLDDHSRKLWA
-2670 PRSLRALASPPPAE
+2670 YAIDHKSDVFPTFQTWLAEVELETNARLRILRTDNGGEYRSNAFTEFCKSKGIRRQYSIPYTPQQNGRAERVNLSIVEGVLALLADARLPATFWDEAAAYFVYCKNRCSHSALAKQTPESVWNGQRTTATALHPFGCTAWLTVAPDLRSKLDPKAARVIFTGYDLASKAFRFFDHSINKIVLGRNATFLDDDFPGLPVTTPVDADDTDRQFVVPADTPAPAVKTRTPLVRSAHMDVSSSLDDSAMSAVDVAPGYTGGTLLNSTDTESSSSPSPEPSSSPSPTNPLSPSPALSPSLAASSSPSVSPTDSDYSADPLDLIGSQTPTRLGPPDVHRPDFSTYREPASAEESPDELDIIGRHSRDESPDEIDFLTQHHRAFIATDDDDPTLDAIEPVKSITSDPQTWREAMSSDEHNIWAEAAAAEFTAMRDDFKVFTIEPRSSVPPGATIVTSKFVWKTKRNASGEVTGRKARLVAQGNRQRDGIDFSETFAPVARFSSIRCLLALAAANGYHVHQADIDKAYLHGELDHDIWMTTPRGFDFPSDKVLRLRRSIYGLKQAGRIWNRHIDTSLRNLGYKATGTDHCIYSRIDDQQRPHYIALYVDDLLIVSPALDEIERVISGLEQRYGVKRLGPAEYILGIQIRRLDDGSIALSQE

-2977 RSEPGADLGARTWD
+2977 RSEPGADCEESTLRSAQD

-2999 PLAQPQARWLWTWG
+2999 ADLG
-3013 ARVSYF
+3013 AR
-3019 DRIEVEKFVCNACL
+3019 
-3033 SAKGHRLPF
+3033 G
-3042 PDSDSHSSERLGLV
+3042 
-3056 HSDVLSFPERS
+3056 
-3067 LTGKRYLV
+3067 
-3075 TFLDD
+3075 
-3080 YSRKLWAYAIGHKS
+3080 
-3094 EVFGIFKTWLA
+3094 
-3105 EVELETGATLK
+3105 
-3116 VLRTDNGGEYCSRAF
+3116 
-3131 TEFCKTR
+3131 
-3138 GTRRQYSIPRTP
+3138 
-3150 QQNGRA
+3150 
-3156 ERVNRSIVEGVLALL
+3156 
-3171 VDAHLP
+3171 
-3177 KTFWEEAAAYFVYCK
+3177 
-3192 NLCQH
+3192 
-3197 AALDKAT
+3197 
-3204 PNSVW
+3204 
-3209 QGDHTTASALHPF
+3209 
-3222 GCTAWLTVA
+3222 
-3231 PELRSKLDPKAVRV
+3231 
-3245 FFTGYDLASK
+3245 
-3255 AFRFYDTTTQ
+3255 
-3265 KIILGRNATFL
+3265 
-3276 DTEFPGLHGDPTEQ
+3276 
-3290 DGDTHFASAP
+3290 
-3300 TTESQTVVK
+3300 
-3309 TWTPLPQV
+3309 
-3317 RLDLQDVHHPDFS
+3317 
-3330 TYREPASAE
+3330 
-3339 ESPDELDLIGRHSRD
+3339 
-3354 ESPDEIDFLTR
+3354 
-3365 HHRAFIAIDDD
+3365 
-3376 TSDTEAI
+3376 
-3383 QPVKSIT
+3383 
-3390 SDPQT
+3390 
-3395 WREAMSSDKREVWAK
+3395 
-3410 AATDEFTSMRDDFK
+3410 
-3424 VFTIEDRATVPAG
+3424 
-3437 ATIVFVWKTKRNAL
+3437 
-3451 GEVTGHKARLVAQGN
+3451 
-3466 RQRDGIDFNETFAP
+3466 
-3480 VARFSSIRSLLALAA
+3480 
-3495 ANGLHV
+3495 
-3501 HQADIDKAYLHG
+3501 
-3513 DLDHDIWMTA
+3513 
-3523 PRGFDLPSDKVLRLR
+3523 
-3538 RSIYGLKQAGRIWNR
+3538 
-3553 HIDASLRALG
+3553 
-3563 YTATGTDHCVYS
+3563 
-3575 WLDDRQCPHY
+3575 
-3585 IALYVDDLLMISPE
+3585 
-3599 LAEIERVISGL
+3599 
-3610 DQRYGVK
+3610 
-3617 RLGPAEYILGIQIRR
+3617 
-3632 FDDGSIALSQERY
+3632 
-3645 IMDVLARFHFDT
+3645 
-3657 TTRGTTVPMTP
+3657 
-3668 GLSLTAIP
+3668 
-3676 GQGTKR
+3676 
-3682 IRSWYLQAIGSL
+3682 
-3694 LYISLGTRP
+3694 
-3703 DIAFAVSY
+3703 
-3711 LARFAN
+3711 
-3717 NPGRRHWIAVK
+3717 
-3728 HILRYLRATYRNEL
+3728 
-3742 VYARGQA
+3742 
-3749 RITGVVGYSDANW
+3749 
-3762 GACIDTSVST
+3762 
-3772 MGYVFYIAGSAV
+3772 
-3784 SWSSKRQSRVADST
+3784 
-3798 TDAEYLALS
+3798 
-3807 HAGKEGIYLSQLL
+3807 
-3820 EELHVQ
+3820 
-3826 PVAPAHI
+3826 APAQ
-3833 FTDNEAAAAVAHD
+3833 DLGARSE
-3846 PVRVSGTRHIRLR
+3846 PGT
-3859 EHFVR
+3859 
-3864 DMVNRG
+3864 
-3870 DISLS
+3870 
-3875 HVGTSDMVADIF
+3875 
-3887 TKALGPKVFSTH
+3887 
-3899 CYALGLRTRHPRLG
+3899 
-3913 SASHSRGG
+3913 
-3921 GCEESTLSS
+3921 
-3930 TGAPRSLRA
+3930 
-3939 LASPPPAVGT
+3939 

>member
-1 MDSSPASPLAPRDP
+1 
-15 SSPESSIGEQ
+15 
-25 IATLQA
+25 
-31 QLAALQ
+31 
-37 ASQPAA
+37 
-43 AAAAAPPAVTVVP
+43 
-56 GNAATAS
+56 
-63 KVVFP
+63 
-68 KHARLDGPKS
+68 
-78 FTNWLRQL
+78 
-86 RLALP
+86 
-91 NQVRGYVLDGVV
+91 
-103 PPTWTADQLAAR
+103 
-115 DDAAREII
+115 
-123 VGSIDSA
+123 
-130 DVSATLDAIPS
+130 
-141 DDLSAPRIFAALKAR
+141 
-156 FAPDDATRTLEL
+156 
-168 FARLWDFRK
+168 
-177 MPASVEAY
+177 
-185 DTWLREYMSIAQ
+185 
-197 EIRDA
+197 
-202 KTSLNDVLATHV
+202 
-214 LAMVPSCLDSFR
+214 
-226 LTFTDEQR
+226 
-234 NRRDL
+234 
-239 PELTTLTDRIRIQL
+239 
-253 RSAGLSTSHSAML
+253 
-266 ATSSPCPACRAP
+266 
-278 GHRLRDCTSRAKH
+278 
-291 PPTGPCRR
+291 
-299 CHKKGH
+299 
-305 WALDCKNRGEQ
+305 
-316 ARSSDDTQD
+316 
-325 DTSSSAASQPNV
+325 
-337 GYFASCLFARRQL
+337 
-350 PTDAFVVDSGATTHM
+350 
-365 VADRSLFTTYRQTA
+365 
-379 HTKIGGIAGGIT
+379 
-391 AIGMGDVAFVAKT
+391 
-404 GHPITL
+404 
-410 RGVLHTPGL
+410 
-419 HVNLLS
+419 
-425 VSRLC
+425 
-430 DTDRVRLAFT
+430 
-440 SDGID
+440 
-445 IAKDGR
+445 
-451 AIAHGTRVNDGLYLL
+451 
-466 DADHT
+466 
-471 KCQHLAFLSR
+471 
-481 SESPVPLLT
+481 
-490 LHRCLGHLA
+490 
-499 PSSIQKMIAAGLLD
+499 
-513 GFGAGYSDKDVEEFV
+513 
-528 CNACLGSKGHRLPF
+528 
-542 PDSESHSAE
+542 
-551 RLGLVHSDVLS
+551 
-562 FPTPSLT
+562 
-569 GKRYLVTFLD
+569 
-579 DHSRK
+579 
-584 LWAYAID
+584 
-591 HKSDV
+591 
-596 FPTFQTWLAEVELET
+596 
-611 NARLRIL
+611 
-618 RTDNGGEYRS
+618 
-628 NAFTEFC
+628 
-635 KSKGIRR
+635 
-642 QYSIP
+642 
-647 YTPQQNGRAERV
+647 
-659 NLSIV
+659 
-664 EGVLALL
+664 
-671 ADARLPAT
+671 
-679 FWDEAAAYFV
+679 
-689 YCKNRCSHSA
+689 
-699 LAKQTPESVWN
+699 
-710 GQRTTATAL
+710 
-719 HPFGCTAWLTVA
+719 
-731 PDLRSKLD
+731 
-739 PKAARVIFTGYDLAS
+739 
-754 KAFRFFDHSINK
+754 
-766 IVLGRNA
+766 
-773 TFLDDD
+773 
-779 FPGLPVT
+779 
-786 TPVDADDTDRQFVV
+786 
-800 PADTPAPAVKT
+800 
-811 RTPLVRS
+811 
-818 AHMDVSSS
+818 
-826 LDDSAM
+826 
-832 SAVDVA
+832 
-838 PGYTG
+838 
-843 GTLLNSTDT
+843 
-852 ESSSSPSPEPSSSP
+852 
-866 SPTNPLSP
+866 
-874 SPALSPSLAASSSP
+874 
-888 SVSPTDSDYS
+888 
-898 ADPLDLIGSQTP
+898 
-910 TRLGPP
+910 
-916 DVHRPDFST
+916 
-925 YREPASAE
+925 
-933 ESPDELDIIGRHSR
+933 
-947 DESPDEID
+947 
-955 FLTQHH
+955 
-961 RAFIATDDDDP
+961 
-972 TLDAIEPVKSITSD
+972 
-986 PQTWREAMSSDEHNI
+986 
-1001 WAEAAAAEFTA
+1001 
-1012 MRDDFKVFT
+1012 
-1021 IEPRSSVPPGATIVT
+1021 
-1036 SKFVWKTKRNA
+1036 
-1047 SGEVMGRK
+1047 
-1055 ARLVAQGNRQR
+1055 
-1066 DGIDFSETFAPV
+1066 
-1078 ARFSSIRCLLAL
+1078 
-1090 AAANGYHVHQADI
+1090 
-1103 DKAYLHGELDHD
+1103 
-1115 IWMTTPRGFDFPSDK
+1115 
-1130 VLRLRRSIY
+1130 
-1139 GLKQAGRIWNRHID
+1139 
-1153 TSLRNLGYKATGT
+1153 
-1166 DHCIY
+1166 
-1171 SRIDDQ
+1171 
-1177 QRPHYIALYVDD
+1177 
-1189 LLIVSPALDEI
+1189 
-1200 ERVISGL
+1200 
-1207 EQRYGVKRLGP
+1207 
-1218 AEYILGI
+1218 
-1225 QIRRLDDGSIACED
+1225 
-1239 SGERLI
+1239 
-1245 AGMTTTPPLAT
+1245 MTTTPPLAT

-1348 VAREVLANSID
+1348 VA
-1359 SAEVSAVLDKIP
+1359 P
-1371 TADLTA
+1371 

-1595 TSHMVSDKSLFTTYR
+1595 TSHMVSDKSLG
-1610 HIAPT
+1610 HH
-1615 KIGGIAGGINAIG
+1615 AIG

-1879 IPRTPQQNGRAERV
+1879 IPRTPQQNGRAER
-1893 NRSIVEGVLALLVD
+1893 SIVPLSKAS
-1907 AHLPKTFWEEA
+1907 LPSLSTPTYPRHSGRRLQLISFTARTCVNTRPWTR
-1918 AAYFV
+1918 
-1923 YCKNLCQHAALDK
+1923 QHQ
-1936 ATPNSVWQGDHT
+1936 NSVWQGDHT

-2089 SPDEIDFLTRHHRAF
+2089 SPDEIDFLTRHHRA
-2104 IAIDDDTSDTEAI
+2104 
-2117 QPVKSITSDPQTWRE
+2117 
-2132 AMSSDKREVWAK
+2132 SSPSTTTPLTQRQFSHDKREVWAK

-2231 AANGLHVHQ
+2231 AANGLHV
-2240 ADIDK
+2240 
-2245 AYLHG
+2245 
-2250 DLDHDIWMTAPRGFD
+2250 
-2265 LPSDKVLRLR
+2265 LRLR

-2304 GTDHCVYSWL
+2304 GTDHCVYSGS
-2314 DDRQCPHYIALYV
+2314 
-2327 DDLLMISPELAEI
+2327 MIVNVHTTSHC
-2340 ERVISGLDQR
+2340 LDQR

-2646 PRLGSASHSRGGGCE
+2646 PRLGSASHSRGGG
-2661 ESTLSSTGA
+2661 
-2670 PRSLRALASPPPAE
+2670 
-2684 RYIMDVLARF
+2684 
-2694 HFDTTTRGTTVPM
+2694 
-2707 TPGLS
+2707 
-2712 LTAIPGQG
+2712 
-2720 TERIR
+2720 
-2725 SWYLQAIGSLLYISL
+2725 
-2740 GTRPDIAFAVSYLS
+2740 
-2754 RFANNPGRRHWIAV
+2754 
-2768 KHVLRYLRATYRDEL
+2768 
-2783 LYARGPAKVTG
+2783 
-2794 VVGYSDA
+2794 
-2801 NWGACVDTSIST
+2801 
-2813 MGYVFYL
+2813 
-2820 AGAAVSWSSK
+2820 
-2830 RQTRVADST
+2830 
-2839 TDAEYLA
+2839 
-2846 LSHAGKEAIYLNQ
+2846 
-2859 LLSELHVCPIAAA
+2859 
-2872 HIFTDN
+2872 
-2878 EAAAAVA
+2878 
-2885 HDPVRTSGTRH
+2885 
-2896 IRLREHFVR
+2896 
-2905 DMVNRGDISLSHVGT
+2905 
-2920 ADMVADVFTKA
+2920 
-2931 LGPKIFGTHC
+2931 
-2941 YALGLRTRH
+2941 
-2950 PRLKS
+2950 
-2955 TSRSRGG
+2955 
-2962 GCEESTL
+2962 
-2969 RSAQDLGA
+2969 
-2977 RSEPGADLGARTWD
+2977 
-2991 LGARSEPG
+2991 
-2999 PLAQPQARWLWTWG
+2999 
-3013 ARVSYF
+3013 
-3019 DRIEVEKFVCNACL
+3019 
-3033 SAKGHRLPF
+3033 
-3042 PDSDSHSSERLGLV
+3042 
-3056 HSDVLSFPERS
+3056 
-3067 LTGKRYLV
+3067 
-3075 TFLDD
+3075 
-3080 YSRKLWAYAIGHKS
+3080 
-3094 EVFGIFKTWLA
+3094 
-3105 EVELETGATLK
+3105 
-3116 VLRTDNGGEYCSRAF
+3116 
-3131 TEFCKTR
+3131 
-3138 GTRRQYSIPRTP
+3138 
-3150 QQNGRA
+3150 
-3156 ERVNRSIVEGVLALL
+3156 
-3171 VDAHLP
+3171 
-3177 KTFWEEAAAYFVYCK
+3177 
-3192 NLCQH
+3192 
-3197 AALDKAT
+3197 
-3204 PNSVW
+3204 
-3209 QGDHTTASALHPF
+3209 
-3222 GCTAWLTVA
+3222 
-3231 PELRSKLDPKAVRV
+3231 
-3245 FFTGYDLASK
+3245 
-3255 AFRFYDTTTQ
+3255 
-3265 KIILGRNATFL
+3265 
-3276 DTEFPGLHGDPTEQ
+3276 
-3290 DGDTHFASAP
+3290 
-3300 TTESQTVVK
+3300 
-3309 TWTPLPQV
+3309 
-3317 RLDLQDVHHPDFS
+3317 
-3330 TYREPASAE
+3330 
-3339 ESPDELDLIGRHSRD
+3339 
-3354 ESPDEIDFLTR
+3354 
-3365 HHRAFIAIDDD
+3365 
-3376 TSDTEAI
+3376 
-3383 QPVKSIT
+3383 
-3390 SDPQT
+3390 
-3395 WREAMSSDKREVWAK
+3395 
-3410 AATDEFTSMRDDFK
+3410 
-3424 VFTIEDRATVPAG
+3424 
-3437 ATIVFVWKTKRNAL
+3437 
-3451 GEVTGHKARLVAQGN
+3451 
-3466 RQRDGIDFNETFAP
+3466 
-3480 VARFSSIRSLLALAA
+3480 
-3495 ANGLHV
+3495 
-3501 HQADIDKAYLHG
+3501 
-3513 DLDHDIWMTA
+3513 
-3523 PRGFDLPSDKVLRLR
+3523 
-3538 RSIYGLKQAGRIWNR
+3538 
-3553 HIDASLRALG
+3553 
-3563 YTATGTDHCVYS
+3563 
-3575 WLDDRQCPHY
+3575 
-3585 IALYVDDLLMISPE
+3585 
-3599 LAEIERVISGL
+3599 
-3610 DQRYGVK
+3610 
-3617 RLGPAEYILGIQIRR
+3617 
-3632 FDDGSIALSQERY
+3632 
-3645 IMDVLARFHFDT
+3645 
-3657 TTRGTTVPMTP
+3657 
-3668 GLSLTAIP
+3668 
-3676 GQGTKR
+3676 
-3682 IRSWYLQAIGSL
+3682 
-3694 LYISLGTRP
+3694 
-3703 DIAFAVSY
+3703 
-3711 LARFAN
+3711 
-3717 NPGRRHWIAVK
+3717 
-3728 HILRYLRATYRNEL
+3728 
-3742 VYARGQA
+3742 
-3749 RITGVVGYSDANW
+3749 
-3762 GACIDTSVST
+3762 
-3772 MGYVFYIAGSAV
+3772 
-3784 SWSSKRQSRVADST
+3784 
-3798 TDAEYLALS
+3798 
-3807 HAGKEGIYLSQLL
+3807 
-3820 EELHVQ
+3820 
-3826 PVAPAHI
+3826 
-3833 FTDNEAAAAVAHD
+3833 
-3846 PVRVSGTRHIRLR
+3846 
-3859 EHFVR
+3859 
-3864 DMVNRG
+3864 
-3870 DISLS
+3870 
-3875 HVGTSDMVADIF
+3875 
-3887 TKALGPKVFSTH
+3887 
-3899 CYALGLRTRHPRLG
+3899 
-3913 SASHSRGG
+3913 
-3921 GCEESTLSS
+3921 
-3930 TGAPRSLRA
+3930 
-3939 LASPPPAVGT
+3939 

>member
-843 GTLLNSTDT
+843 GTLPNSTDT

-1047 SGEVMGRK
+1047 SGEVTGRK

-1225 QIRRLDDGSIACED
+1225 QIRRLDDGSIA
-1239 SGERLI
+1239 
-1245 AGMTTTPPLAT
+1245 
-1256 GANPPIPAEQLAAL
+1256 
-1270 TSLLSG
+1270 
-1276 LTAAASG
+1276 
-1283 TATPATTSG
+1283 
-1292 TTRTAFPKH
+1292 
-1301 ARLDGAK
+1301 
-1308 TFANWTRQLRLCLAD
+1308 
-1323 DIRSYVLDGI
+1323 
-1333 APDDWTPSQRSARDA
+1333 
-1348 VAREVLANSID
+1348 
-1359 SAEVSAVLDKIP
+1359 
-1371 TADLTA
+1371 
-1377 PTIYSTLKSRYAPD
+1377 
-1391 DATRT
+1391 
-1396 LELFS
+1396 
-1401 RLWGFRPMPG
+1401 
-1411 TVAEFDGWIMDFK
+1411 
-1424 AVAQE
+1424 
-1429 IIDTKTTINDVLA
+1429 
-1442 TLLLAIAHP
+1442 
-1451 SLESFKAS
+1451 
-1459 FTDEQRTQ
+1459 
-1467 RTLPDI
+1467 
-1473 DSLADR
+1473 
-1479 MRVQLRS
+1479 
-1486 TNIPSTQSALLAS
+1486 
-1499 SSSRSTRLKCL
+1499 
-1510 ACRSPS
+1510 
-1516 HRVAECPTRAQH
+1516 
-1528 PPPGP
+1528 
-1533 CRSCKKKDHWSL
+1533 
-1545 DCKKALEDGKKPDTA
+1545 
-1560 DSTVDSQHHV
+1560 
-1570 GCLAT
+1570 
-1575 GLLARRRQLRNHSFV
+1575 
-1590 VDSGA
+1590 
-1595 TSHMVSDKSLFTTYR
+1595 
-1610 HIAPT
+1610 
-1615 KIGGIAGGINAIG
+1615 
-1628 TGNIAFIAASG
+1628 
-1639 HPITLTGV
+1639 
-1647 LHTPGL
+1647 
-1653 FVNLLSVSRL
+1653 
-1663 CDTDDVRVAFT
+1663 
-1674 KHGIH
+1674 
-1679 IDKDGNDIAEGA
+1679 
-1691 RLDEGL
+1691 
-1697 YLLDADHSKCQHL
+1697 
-1710 ALLSRSQSSVPLLTL
+1710 
-1725 HRCLGHLA
+1725 
-1733 PSSIQKMVAAGLL
+1733 
-1746 EGLRAGYSDE
+1746 
-1756 EVEKFVCNACL
+1756 
-1767 SAKGHRLPFPD
+1767 
-1778 SDSHSSERLGL
+1778 
-1789 VHSDV
+1789 
-1794 LSFPERSLTGK
+1794 
-1805 RYLVTFLDDYSRK
+1805 
-1818 LWAYAI
+1818 
-1824 GHKSE
+1824 
-1829 VFGIFK
+1829 
-1835 TWLAE
+1835 
-1840 VELETG
+1840 
-1846 ATLKVLRTDN
+1846 
-1856 GGEYCSRAFTEFCKT
+1856 
-1871 RGTRRQYS
+1871 
-1879 IPRTPQQNGRAERV
+1879 
-1893 NRSIVEGVLALLVD
+1893 
-1907 AHLPKTFWEEA
+1907 
-1918 AAYFV
+1918 
-1923 YCKNLCQHAALDK
+1923 
-1936 ATPNSVWQGDHT
+1936 
-1948 TASALHPFG
+1948 
-1957 CTAWL
+1957 
-1962 TVAPELR
+1962 
-1969 SKLDPKAVRV
+1969 
-1979 FFTGYDLASK
+1979 
-1989 AFRFYDTTTQKIIL
+1989 
-2003 GRNATFL
+2003 
-2010 DTEFPGLHGDPTEQD
+2010 
-2025 GDTHFAS
+2025 
-2032 APTTESQT
+2032 
-2040 VVKTWTPLPQ
+2040 
-2050 VRLDLQDVH
+2050 
-2059 HPDFSTYREPA
+2059 
-2070 SAEESP
+2070 
-2076 DELDLIGRHSRDE
+2076 
-2089 SPDEIDFLTRHHRAF
+2089 
-2104 IAIDDDTSDTEAI
+2104 
-2117 QPVKSITSDPQTWRE
+2117 
-2132 AMSSDKREVWAK
+2132 
-2144 AATDEFTSM
+2144 
-2153 RDDFKVFTIED
+2153 
-2164 RATVPAGAT
+2164 
-2173 IVTSK
+2173 
-2178 FVWKTKRNALGEVTG
+2178 
-2193 HKARLVA
+2193 
-2200 QGNRQRDGIDF
+2200 
-2211 NETFAPVARFSSI
+2211 
-2224 RSLLALA
+2224 
-2231 AANGLHVHQ
+2231 
-2240 ADIDK
+2240 
-2245 AYLHG
+2245 
-2250 DLDHDIWMTAPRGFD
+2250 
-2265 LPSDKVLRLR
+2265 
-2275 RSIYGLKQAGRIWN
+2275 
-2289 RHIDASLRALGYTAT
+2289 
-2304 GTDHCVYSWL
+2304 
-2314 DDRQCPHYIALYV
+2314 
-2327 DDLLMISPELAEI
+2327 
-2340 ERVISGLDQR
+2340 
-2350 YGVKRLG
+2350 
-2357 PAEYILGIQ
+2357 
-2366 IRRFDDGSI
+2366 
-2375 ALSQERYIMD
+2375 LSQ
-2385 VLARFH
+2385 
-2391 FDTTTRGTTV
+2391 
-2401 PMTPG
+2401 
-2406 LSLTAIPGQ
+2406 
-2415 GTERIRSWYL
+2415 
-2425 QAIGSLL
+2425 
-2432 YISLGTRPDI
+2432 
-2442 AFAVS
+2442 
-2447 YLARFA
+2447 
-2453 NNPGRRHWI
+2453 
-2462 AVKHILRYLRA
+2462 
-2473 TYRNELVYARGQA
+2473 
-2486 RITGVVG
+2486 
-2493 YSDANWGAC
+2493 
-2502 IDTSVSTMG
+2502 
-2511 YVFYIAGSAVSWS
+2511 
-2524 SKRQSRVADSTT
+2524 
-2536 DAEYLALSHAG
+2536 
-2547 KEGIY
+2547 
-2552 LSQLLEELH
+2552 
-2561 VQPVAPAH
+2561 
-2569 IFTDNE
+2569 
-2575 AAAAVAHDPVRV
+2575 
-2587 SGTRHIRLREHFVRD
+2587 
-2602 MVNRGDISL
+2602 
-2611 SHVGT
+2611 
-2616 SDMVADIFTKAL
+2616 
-2628 GPKVF
+2628 
-2633 STHCYAL
+2633 
-2640 GLRTRH
+2640 
-2646 PRLGSASHSRGGGCE
+2646 
-2661 ESTLSSTGA
+2661 
-2670 PRSLRALASPPPAE
+2670 E

-2977 RSEPGADLGARTWD
+2977 RSEPGADLGAR
-2991 LGARSEPG
+2991 
-2999 PLAQPQARWLWTWG
+2999 
-3013 ARVSYF
+3013 
-3019 DRIEVEKFVCNACL
+3019 K
-3033 SAKGHRLPF
+3033 
-3042 PDSDSHSSERLGLV
+3042 
-3056 HSDVLSFPERS
+3056 
-3067 LTGKRYLV
+3067 
-3075 TFLDD
+3075 
-3080 YSRKLWAYAIGHKS
+3080 
-3094 EVFGIFKTWLA
+3094 
-3105 EVELETGATLK
+3105 
-3116 VLRTDNGGEYCSRAF
+3116 
-3131 TEFCKTR
+3131 
-3138 GTRRQYSIPRTP
+3138 
-3150 QQNGRA
+3150 
-3156 ERVNRSIVEGVLALL
+3156 
-3171 VDAHLP
+3171 
-3177 KTFWEEAAAYFVYCK
+3177 
-3192 NLCQH
+3192 
-3197 AALDKAT
+3197 
-3204 PNSVW
+3204 
-3209 QGDHTTASALHPF
+3209 
-3222 GCTAWLTVA
+3222 
-3231 PELRSKLDPKAVRV
+3231 
-3245 FFTGYDLASK
+3245 
-3255 AFRFYDTTTQ
+3255 
-3265 KIILGRNATFL
+3265 
-3276 DTEFPGLHGDPTEQ
+3276 
-3290 DGDTHFASAP
+3290 
-3300 TTESQTVVK
+3300 
-3309 TWTPLPQV
+3309 
-3317 RLDLQDVHHPDFS
+3317 
-3330 TYREPASAE
+3330 
-3339 ESPDELDLIGRHSRD
+3339 
-3354 ESPDEIDFLTR
+3354 
-3365 HHRAFIAIDDD
+3365 
-3376 TSDTEAI
+3376 
-3383 QPVKSIT
+3383 
-3390 SDPQT
+3390 
-3395 WREAMSSDKREVWAK
+3395 
-3410 AATDEFTSMRDDFK
+3410 
-3424 VFTIEDRATVPAG
+3424 
-3437 ATIVFVWKTKRNAL
+3437 
-3451 GEVTGHKARLVAQGN
+3451 
-3466 RQRDGIDFNETFAP
+3466 
-3480 VARFSSIRSLLALAA
+3480 
-3495 ANGLHV
+3495 
-3501 HQADIDKAYLHG
+3501 
-3513 DLDHDIWMTA
+3513 
-3523 PRGFDLPSDKVLRLR
+3523 
-3538 RSIYGLKQAGRIWNR
+3538 
-3553 HIDASLRALG
+3553 
-3563 YTATGTDHCVYS
+3563 
-3575 WLDDRQCPHY
+3575 
-3585 IALYVDDLLMISPE
+3585 
-3599 LAEIERVISGL
+3599 
-3610 DQRYGVK
+3610 
-3617 RLGPAEYILGIQIRR
+3617 YILGIQIRR
-3632 FDDGSIALSQERY
+3632 LEDGSIALSQERY

-3676 GQGTKR
+3676 GQGTER

-3728 HILRYLRATYRNEL
+3728 HILRYLRATYRDEL
-3742 VYARGQA
+3742 VYACGET

-3762 GACIDTSVST
+3762 GACVDTSVST

-3875 HVGTSDMVADIF
+3875 HVGTSNMVADIF
-3887 TKALGPKVFSTH
+3887 TKALGPKIFSTH

-3930 TGAPRSLRA
+3930 TGGASVVISPSSYRWHGHVVNPRDERHPRQFPPKQLAALTSLLSGLTAAASGTTAPATTSGSNRNAFPKHARLDGPKTFANWTRQLRLCLADDIRSYVLDGITPDDWTPSQRSARDVVAREILANSIDSAEVSAVLDKIPTADLTAPKIYSTLKSRYAPDDATRTLELFSRLWGFDPCPERLANLTVGSWTFKSVAQEIIDTKTTINDATFTDEQRTQRTLPDIDSVADRMRVQLRSTNLSNDQSALLASSSPRSTRTKCLACRSPSHRVAQCPTRAQHPPPGPCRSCKKKDHWSFDCKKALEDGKTPDTSDAQHHVGCLATGLLAHRRQLRNNSFVVDSGATSHMVSDKSLGHQRRRNGKHRLCCRLRSPITLTGVLHTPGLSVNLLSVSRLCDTDDVRVAFTKHGIHIDKNGNAIAEGARLEEGLYLLDADHSKCQHLALLSRSQSSVPLLTLHRCLGHLAPSSIQKMVAAGLLEGLGAGYSDEEVEKGLGLVHSDVLSFPESSLTGKRYLVTFLDDFSRKLWAYAIGHKSEVFGVFKTWLAEVELRRCKTEAFTEFCKARGTRRQYSIPRTPQQNGRANESSFYRRRCPCLLADAHLPKSFWESSSLFVYCRTSVRVLFTGYDLASKAFRFYDTTPEDQFGQKCQFLDNEFPGLRSDSTSKTPTRTSPA
-3939 LASPPPAVGT
+3939 LARPRIPSRCQDMDPLNPDSPRPTGRAPPDFSTYREPASAEECPTNSTSLGATRA